1 MAEIEFA
8 EIVAGGFTFRAR
20 VAGPADGRLVLLL
33 HGFPETSA
41 EWVGQLSALG
51 DAGYRAVAF
60 DQRGYSPGARPAEE
74 AAYDRDA
81 LVGDVLAVAD
91 ALGATGPAAGG
102 PAFDLV
108 GHDWGGAMAWQ
119 VAGLHPDR
127 VRTVSVVSTPHPD
140 AMWAASHREGS
151 DQRERSSYMKMFR
164 TRGKAE
170 ELLLAD
176 DAKYLRAAFKGL
188 SETAIAEYL
197 EIMRQPGALTGAL
210 NWYRAI
216 EPKSLADAGTIEVP
230 ALYVWGAQDP
240 AMGRLA
246 AEMTAAHVSGP
257 YQFVE
262 LPDADHWVPENAAA
276 ELNESLLEHLATY

>member
-8 EIVAGGFTFRAR
+8 DIAAGGFTFRAR
-20 VAGPADGRLVLLL
+20 VAGPAGGRLVLLL

-60 DQRGYSPGARPAEE
+60 DQRGYSPGARPEEE

-164 TRGKAE
+164 TRGEAE

-176 DAKYLRAAFKGL
+176 DAKYLRAAYKGL
-188 SETAIAEYL
+188 SEPAIAEYL
-197 EIMRQPGALTGAL
+197 EVMRQPGALTGAL

-216 EPKSLADAGTIEVP
+216 EPKSLHDAGSIDVP
-230 ALYVWGAQDP
+230 ALYVWGARDP